1 MQASNYNGLSRV
13 INFTSTYEVWKFL
26 ITTHKGTS
34 QVKRPKIDI
43 LCSQYENFYMHD
55 NEFIDDMVAR
65 FTKITNGLSSLV
77 NKIDNDQ
84 IVRKIIRA
92 LSTTQEVKSTTL
104 RAQ

>member
-1 MQASNYNGLSRV
+1 
-13 INFTSTYEVWKFL
+13 
-26 ITTHKGTS
+26 
-34 QVKRPKIDI
+34 
-43 LCSQYENFYMHD
+43 MHD